1 MKRVQALWLLA
12 AINVLLLAALCFKY
26 NLAET
31 PAHAQRAIGRGGDY
45 VLLPAKN
52 NVNPNG
58 VVYMLDTRNARL
70 IRLHIRWPR
79 RPTDA
84 PHRPGAGLP
93 NRPRPK
99 PLTPPERR
107 PDHEKN

>member
-70 IRLHIRWPR
+70 SGFIYDGR
-79 RPTDA
+79 
-84 PHRPGAGLP
+84 GAQP
-93 NRPRPK
+93 M
-99 PLTPPERR
+99 PPIDLARVFQTGPVR
-107 PDHEKN
+107 NP